1 MSGAASGRPDR
12 RVGMST
18 RAAFLG
24 LGTMG
29 VPMARRLTAALDGSV
44 AVWNRTAAK
53 TAEVP
58 DARPAATPAEAARD
72 VDVIVTM
79 VADGAA
85 LDALLEG
92 PDGLLAGARAG
103 SVLVDMSTI
112 GPAAARAVAARC
124 AEADVRFLDAPVS
137 GSVPAATDGSLI
149 AMVGGSAA
157 ALEQARPA
165 LAAMTRAQLHLGD
178 HGAGAAMKLALNLQL
193 AVVNQ
198 AIAETLVLAERS
210 GIARADAYEVIAS
223 GALGAP
229 YVHYKRAAFADP
241 QQAPVAFAVD
251 LMRKDVRLALSMAG
265 DAGVELPA
273 GAAAAVALERLAEA
287 GLGAQ
292 DVSSA
297 LLGIVAPD

>member
-1 MSGAASGRPDR
+1 
-12 RVGMST
+12 MST

-44 AVWNRTAAK
+44 TVWNRTAAK

-58 DARPAATPAEAARD
+58 GARPAATPAEAARD
-72 VDVIVTM
+72 ADVIVTM

-124 AEADVRFLDAPVS
+124 ADVDVRFLDAPVS

-149 AMVGGSAA
+149 AMVGGAAA

-241 QQAPVAFAVD
+241 AHAPVAFAVD

-265 DAGVELPA
+265 DASVELPA
-273 GAAAAVALERLAEA
+273 GAAAAAALERLAEA
-287 GLGAQ
+287 GLGAH